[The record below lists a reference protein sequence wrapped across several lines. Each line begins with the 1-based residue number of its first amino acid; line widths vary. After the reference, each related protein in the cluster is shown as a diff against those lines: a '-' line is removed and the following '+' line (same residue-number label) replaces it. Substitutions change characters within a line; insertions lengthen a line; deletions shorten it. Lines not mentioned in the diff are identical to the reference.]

1 MHFTADDGP
10 TLKPQQYYPR
20 LPTGE
25 REMICIDART
35 YFDPG
40 FKAWKLRLKFVDPL
54 GREHVFGFMHVSHGS
69 KPEIGRRSKYYAAWV
84 EANGGPPKRKDR
96 LPPKVF
102 RGKAFLLRIRDVI
115 KRHDQHEHSESDVYS
130 NAEII
135 RRIGP

>member
-1 MHFTADDGP
+1 MLAAEGTEHGWHSKQEHLSQA
-10 TLKPQQYYPR
+10 KPEY
-20 LPTGE
+20 
-25 REMICIDART
+25 
-35 YFDPG
+35 
-40 FKAWKLRLKFVDPL
+40 VDPKERTRFL
-54 GREHVFGFMHVSHGS
+54 TTVSVPGT
-69 KPEIGRRSKYYAAWV
+69 
-84 EANGGPPKRKDR
+84 PPKRKDR